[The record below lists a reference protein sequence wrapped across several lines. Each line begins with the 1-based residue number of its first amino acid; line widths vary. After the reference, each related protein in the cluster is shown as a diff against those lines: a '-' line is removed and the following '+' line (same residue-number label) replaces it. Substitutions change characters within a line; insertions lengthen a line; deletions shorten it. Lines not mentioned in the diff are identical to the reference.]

1 MANIH
6 IKSEKRKAHEA
17 YILNSFGK
25 SGGGNITK
33 ADREAAEIVAAR
45 TNEAYNKLKKM
56 EVQHNG

>member
-6 IKSEKRKAHEA
+6 IKSEERKAHEA

-25 SGGGNITK
+25 SSGNITK

-56 EVQHNG
+56 EVQQNG

>member
-6 IKSEKRKAHEA
+6 IKSESRKAHEA
-17 YILNSFGK
+17 YVLNSFGK
-25 SGGGNITK
+25 RGENVTK

-56 EVQHNG
+56 EVHQNG